1 MKFAGEPA
9 LNFGMQR
16 SRMQPAQVE
25 YHDDKTMAMIEARA
39 KQIFQS
45 SVVAHEGM
53 EIVLR

>member
-1 MKFAGEPA
+1 
-9 LNFGMQR
+9 
-16 SRMQPAQVE
+16 
-25 YHDDKTMAMIEARA
+25 MIEARA